1 MILKLLISFNFAGN
15 QTEKIKRTKIIVI
28 ERDIQRLTW
37 IPKVEGLNSWKERT
51 RRHAA
56 AQSWSSDD
64 VSEIIRDDLSIRFG
78 ATTCAAV
85 IG

>member
-1 MILKLLISFNFAGN
+1 VGN
-15 QTEKIKRTKIIVI
+15 QTQNSKINLLIQR
-28 ERDIQRLTW
+28 ENQRLTW

-56 AQSWSSDD
+56 AHSWSSDD
-64 VSEIIRDDLSIRFG
+64 VSEIVRDDLSMWCG
-78 ATTCAAV
+78 VTTRVAE